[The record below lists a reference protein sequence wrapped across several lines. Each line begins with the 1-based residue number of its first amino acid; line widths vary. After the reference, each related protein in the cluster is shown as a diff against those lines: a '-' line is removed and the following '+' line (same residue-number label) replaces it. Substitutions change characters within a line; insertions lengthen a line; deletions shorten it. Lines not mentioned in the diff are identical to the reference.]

1 MKIQFTLLL
10 SLLLLTSITLQEE
23 PLTSKSNQ
31 LYWTGK
37 AAFNSYSLTG
47 TIDIKRVSSKVTTN
61 SIEELIIEIDMTSLN
76 HENQDLKGHLRS
88 KDFFEV
94 DAYNSSSFILS
105 KPAVITNGQAT
116 LTGTLTI
123 KNKKQEESFVV
134 LIKDNQLH
142 LDIAVNRLDYG
153 ITFNS
158 PTIFE
163 KMKDQA
169 IADEFQ
175 LKGIID
181 LN

>member
-10 SLLLLTSITLQEE
+10 SLLLLTSSTSQKVPSTL
-23 PLTSKSNQ
+23 KSNQ
-31 LYWTGK
+31 IYWTGK
-37 AAFNSYSLTG
+37 AAYNSYTLTG
-47 TIDIKRVSSKVTTN
+47 TIDIKRVSSKITTN
-61 SIEELIIEIDMTSLN
+61 SIEALTIEIDMTSLN
-76 HENQDLKGHLRS
+76 HENPDLKRHLKS

-94 DAYNSSSFILS
+94 DTYNSSSFVLT
-105 KPAVITNGQAT
+105 KPADIKDGQAT
-116 LTGTLTI
+116 LTGVLTI
-123 KNKKQEESFVV
+123 KNKKQEESFIV
-134 LIKDNQLH
+134 LIKDNQLQ
-142 LDIAVNRLDYG
+142 LDIAVNRIDYG

-175 LKGIID
+175 LSGIID